1 MDSECSCGR
10 DFEDLGIKVYIIKVG
25 NGGSLMTFI
34 GEQILSHHPIYHSY
48 KHLST
53 FHKIH
58 QLYIKLLDLVRLSN
72 FFVNIYR
79 DKNNS
84 YNKTPVQ
91 QKNKPTTTI
100 SKSNRRVHKNF
111 FFHLLVGKTFF

>member
-91 QKNKPTTTI
+91 QKINQLPQFLKVI
-100 SKSNRRVHKNF
+100 EGFIRIF
-111 FFHLLVGKTFF
+111 FFICL